1 MFHSPEENLA
11 DIVQSASLAAER
23 TGFSQ
28 IKRTRVHQ
36 DKPHDHDS
44 VDRFCSSLAPYFV
57 LWVGLFFPLVNHLR
71 EGVLL
76 PKDIGTNACLAR
88 QGTQRYLR
96 RFLVHRCFVEVS
108 FAEVIYA
115 PVRDRIQHHGIMFSG
130 LAAYPEER
138 LSPVSLPKPSVT
150 NSSYRTRHIEA
161 EPARRARHSVPDRPY
176 QRNPNVTGI
185 YV

>member
-1 MFHSPEENLA
+1 VFIKINLN
-11 DIVQSASLAAER
+11 
-23 TGFSQ
+23 
-28 IKRTRVHQ
+28 
-36 DKPHDHDS
+36 DHDS

-115 PVRDRIQHHGIMFSG
+115 PVRDRIEHLRHHVLWVGCLPGRETFPSI
-130 LAAYPEER
+130 LAQS
-138 LSPVSLPKPSVT
+138 LS
-150 NSSYRTRHIEA
+150 
-161 EPARRARHSVPDRPY
+161 
-176 QRNPNVTGI
+176 
-185 YV
+185 